1 MIGRK
6 RERRLSEFGR
16 RGCWRRGSSRV
27 GQATISIVGSDRR
40 GGSTDPIHPSD
51 VGGTFDQPT
60 SPTSNDRTP
69 LPMNPCPQRTLQRP
83 VQDHLSSVLEPPPKD
98 EGRLRSPRARRGP
111 KSPSLSSSRSATP
124 PRSLPEKRGVS
135 FPAGWGSSSRFTQQV
150 KSSGPRSIDRH
161 IDVHVRRTKP
171 VPHRTGTS
179 EPPNCTFRTAC
190 PTLTPHDHP
199 PWTTGDR
206 GPIQERVKRALPTVL
221 DLTGPR
227 RTSTWRRLG
236 PFSDLEGPRDRTL
249 SKKDSSART
258 RPAGAARTWRTR
270 RTSWDM
276 NSGQG

>member
-124 PRSLPEKRGVS
+124 PLSRPDKRGFRSPRDGGLPPGLPNRLSRVVPGPSTDTSTFMSVARSL
-135 FPAGWGSSSRFTQQV
+135 FHTAQA
-150 KSSGPRSIDRH
+150 
-161 IDVHVRRTKP
+161 
-171 VPHRTGTS
+171 
-179 EPPNCTFRTAC
+179 PPNRPTA
-190 PTLTPHDHP
+190 
-199 PWTTGDR
+199 
-206 GPIQERVKRALPTVL
+206 
-221 DLTGPR
+221 
-227 RTSTWRRLG
+227 
-236 PFSDLEGPRDRTL
+236 PFELL
-249 SKKDSSART
+249 V
-258 RPAGAARTWRTR
+258 RP
-270 RTSWDM
+270 
-276 NSGQG
+276 